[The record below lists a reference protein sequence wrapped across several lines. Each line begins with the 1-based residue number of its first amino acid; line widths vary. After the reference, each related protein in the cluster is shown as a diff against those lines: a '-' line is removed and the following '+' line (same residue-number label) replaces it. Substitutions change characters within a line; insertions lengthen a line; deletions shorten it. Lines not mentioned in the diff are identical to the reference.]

1 MANEQNLKPFKPG
14 QSGNPAGSS
23 RKARERNR
31 ALEMFSKLTTKKKAR
46 EFSPLSKYELDQW
59 DSILL
64 NSDVTQL
71 QAIAKSEETP
81 AYAKT
86 YAMAL
91 LYDLKNGR
99 TKTTEQL
106 KTHLFGKDV
115 QKMEITGKDGSPLT
129 PERNLNAEEAA
140 ALFAAIDAKYKGNAG
155 TNNG

>member
-1 MANEQNLKPFKPG
+1 MANEQNLIPFKKG
-14 QSGNPAGSS
+14 QSGNPKG
-23 RKARERNR
+23 RPKNR
-31 ALEMFSKLTTKKKAR
+31 ALELFSKLTTRKKAR
-46 EFSPLSKYELDQW
+46 EFSPLSKHELDEW
-59 DSILL
+59 DGILL

-81 AYAKT
+81 AYAKV

-99 TKTTEQL
+99 TKTMEQL
-106 KTHLFGKDV
+106 KVHLFGKDI
-115 QKMEITGKDGSPLT
+115 QKMEITGKDGTPLA

-140 ALFAAIDAKYKGNAG
+140 ALFEAIDAKFKGNAG